1 MERITLGEEHIESI
15 GLVLEPNF
23 FRIHCYSDLEGANFV
38 KTISC
43 SRDRHHDF
51 SELQSK
57 NHLFALNCHPHW
69 TIVPAAIFRE
79 EDMSRYL
86 ELNTGFTRGGL
97 PTYSPLDGLESVL
110 IYPSDEEAEKLVR
123 QVQPALEIKHVENTL
138 LEYGRR
144 KVSEKKEDLLLIQV
158 FDDLAMVNIFKEGS
172 LLLAN
177 SIEVAKT
184 EDLVYY
190 VFYILKKLKIS
201 TGIQTELDGYGTLL
215 PGITSQLSKFLT
227 NFNKAESSHLAV
239 IIPQCA

>member
-1 MERITLGEEHIESI
+1 MERITLGEENIESI

-23 FRIHCYSDLEGANFV
+23 FSIHCYSDLEGANFV

-43 SRDRHHDF
+43 RRDRHHDF

-57 NHLFALNCHPHW
+57 NHLFALHSHPHW

-79 EDMSRYL
+79 EDMVRYL
-86 ELNTGFTRGGL
+86 ELNTGFIGGGS
-97 PTYSPLDGLESVL
+97 PTYSSLDGLESVL
-110 IYPSDEEAEKLVR
+110 IYASDEEAEKLVS
-123 QVQPALEIKHVENTL
+123 QIQPALEIKHLESTL

-177 SIEVAKT
+177 SIEVAKA
-184 EDLVYY
+184 EDLIYY
-190 VFYILKKLKIS
+190 VFYTLKKLKLP
-201 TGIQTELDGYGTLL
+201 TGIPTELDGYGTFL
-215 PGITSQLSKFLT
+215 PGVKGQASKFLT
-227 NFNKAESSHLAV
+227 NFKKPENGHLAE